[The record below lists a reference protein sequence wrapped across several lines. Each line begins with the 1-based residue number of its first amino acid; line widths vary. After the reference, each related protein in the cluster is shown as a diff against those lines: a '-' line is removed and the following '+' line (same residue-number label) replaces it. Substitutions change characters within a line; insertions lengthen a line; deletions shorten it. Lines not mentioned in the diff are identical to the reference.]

1 MVTIPRWR
9 PAAHFGVIATV
20 FMLIVGMGALPVPS
34 TEAASTPVLRADR
47 FTLPGLA
54 AAVPTAGATSLSA
67 GPVPLTVVV
76 PPVAADAVLA
86 AQNGALDAR
95 AQIAALQENSSQ
107 VAGSVDNGTSTERI
121 PIFFEYQ
128 VQAGDTIS
136 GIASRFGVSSS
147 SITWNNVDV
156 LSDNDL
162 LLLGMKLQIP
172 SVDGII
178 HSVRVGETVTAIAA
192 RYDADWRDVV
202 AFRANGLAGDP
213 NNIREGSLILVPG
226 GRKVPLAPPPSVPV
240 ETPGGAGSGGSGW
253 VWPAGG
259 LLTSAFGPSHPLG
272 IDLAMG
278 SGSAVAS
285 ARAGQVTFA
294 GGNPCC
300 SYGYHIIIDHGDGYE
315 TVYAHLS
322 DFAVGNGQFV
332 NAGDIIGF
340 SGNSGRSSGPHLHF
354 EVRRNGAYL
363 DPLNFLP

>member
-1 MVTIPRWR
+1 VTVTRSR
-9 PAAHFGVIATV
+9 HAVHFGVLTSL
-20 FMLIVGMGALPVPS
+20 FLLIVGIGAFPVPV

-76 PPVAADAVLA
+76 PPSVADALIQGDNLA
-86 AQNGALDAR
+86 PNAR
-95 AQIAALQENSSQ
+95 AQLAALQENSSQ
-107 VAGSVDNGTSTERI
+107 AAGGVDNGTNNERI
-121 PIFFEYQ
+121 PIFFEYE

-136 GIASRFGVSSS
+136 GIASRFGVSPS

-162 LLLGMKLQIP
+162 LQLGMSLQIP

-178 HSVRVGETVTAIAA
+178 HSVRVGETVTAISAQ
-192 RYDADWRDVV
+192 YDADWQDVV
-202 AFRANGLAGDP
+202 AFRANGLGGDP

-226 GRKVPLAPPPSVPV
+226 GRKVPLAPAPSLPV
-240 ETPGGAGSGGSGW
+240 AAPVGTGGSGW
-253 VWPAGG
+253 VWPSGG
-259 LLTSAFGPSHPLG
+259 LLTSAFGPAHPLG
-272 IDLAMG
+272 IDLAMS
-278 SGSAVAS
+278 SGSAVAAAKS
-285 ARAGQVTFA
+285 GQVTFA

-300 SYGYHIIIDHGDGYE
+300 SYGFHIIIDHGDGYE

-340 SGNSGRSSGPHLHF
+340 SGNSGRSTGPHLHF
-354 EVRRNGAYL
+354 EVRRNGSYM
-363 DPLNFLP
+363 DPLTFLP